1 MHWTHEQ
8 IMTMAE
14 AAVFNRWLAG
24 EQPQTIAE
32 IASEIGVSEST
43 LRKHAGKQRGCPKGC
58 RVELVERPR
67 SGMTGASAG
76 DPFADQGSNHYTATV
91 WVPSEDYLRASMRS
105 LIERGE
111 LSKRDRAE
119 MEARG

>member
-1 MHWTHEQ
+1 MKWTHEQ
-8 IMTMAE
+8 IMSMAE
-14 AAVFNRWLAG
+14 SAVFARWLAG

-43 LRKHAGKQRGCPKGC
+43 LRKHAGEHGGCPKGC
-58 RVELVERPR
+58 RVAVVERAR
-67 SGMTGASAG
+67 SGMTGAAYY
-76 DPFADQGSNHYTATV
+76 AATV

-105 LIERGE
+105 LIERVE

-119 MEARG
+119 MEAR

>member
-67 SGMTGASAG
+67 SGMTGA
-76 DPFADQGSNHYTATV
+76 NHYTATV

>member
-1 MHWTHEQ
+1 
-8 IMTMAE
+8 MTMAE
-14 AAVFNRWLAG
+14 SAVFARWLAG

-43 LRKHAGKQRGCPKGC
+43 LRKHAGGRVVEEALVAGEHAGAPRGC
-58 RVELVERPR
+58 RVVHVERAR
-67 SGMTGASAG
+67 SGMTGPG
-76 DPFADQGSNHYTATV
+76 YYRATC
-91 WVPSEDYLRASMRS
+91 WVPSEARIRERMQA
-105 LIERGE
+105 LIARVE

>member
-1 MHWTHEQ
+1 MTPAQ

-14 AAVFNRWLAG
+14 SAVFARWLAG

-43 LRKHAGKQRGCPKGC
+43 LRKLARCPKGC
-58 RVELVERPR
+58 QVAVVERAR
-67 SGMTGASAG
+67 SGETGAACY
-76 DPFADQGSNHYTATV
+76 AATV
-91 WVPSEDYLRASMRS
+91 WVPSDDYLRQSMRR
-105 LIERGE
+105 LIERVE
-111 LSKRDRAE
+111 LSKHRAE

>member
-8 IMTMAE
+8 IMEMAE
-14 AAVFNRWLAG
+14 AAVFSRWLAG

-43 LRKHAGKQRGCPKGC
+43 LRTHACGGAPKGC
-58 RVELVERPR
+58 R
-67 SGMTGASAG
+67 T
-76 DPFADQGSNHYTATV
+76 TTV
-91 WVPSEDYLRASMRS
+91 DRWVPSEAGLRARFASMV
-105 LIERGE
+105 ERMRAETE
-111 LSKRDRAE
+111 LSPRDRAE

>member
-43 LRKHAGKQRGCPKGC
+43 LRKHAGEHAGAPRGC
-58 RVELVERPR
+58 RVEHVERAR
-67 SGMTGASAG
+67 SGMTGPG
-76 DPFADQGSNHYTATV
+76 HYRATC
-91 WVPSEDYLRASMRS
+91 WVPSEARIRERMQA
-105 LIERGE
+105 LIARVE
-111 LSKRDRAE
+111 LSKRDSAE

>member
-1 MHWTHEQ
+1 MAHEEHETRGTACKWTHDQ

-14 AAVFNRWLAG
+14 SAVFNRWLAG

-43 LRKHAGKQRGCPKGC
+43 LRKHASEHAGCPKGC
-58 RVELVERPR
+58 RVAVVGRACTDWP
-67 SGMTGASAG
+67 
-76 DPFADQGSNHYTATV
+76 GSNAATV
-91 WVPSEDYLRASMRS
+91 WVPSDDYLRQSMRR
-105 LIERGE
+105 LIERVE
-111 LSKRDRAE
+111 LSKHRAE